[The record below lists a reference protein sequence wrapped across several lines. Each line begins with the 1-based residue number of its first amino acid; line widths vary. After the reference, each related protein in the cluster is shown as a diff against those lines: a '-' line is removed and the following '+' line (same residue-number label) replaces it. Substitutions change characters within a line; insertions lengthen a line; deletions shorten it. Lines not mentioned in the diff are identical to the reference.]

1 MMSAAL
7 LQGSPHLAA
16 EGHSA
21 RPAVDRRFGL
31 ILLLS
36 LLLHG
41 GLFAVING
49 QRQASPV
56 VLPPIFATLRFL
68 APISSDSASESGST
82 AAAPAPA
89 ARATPAIPPKAR
101 QFPSRSE
108 HPSARAAIPAAG
120 PANVPA
126 PMAPSAPAA
135 PAAVV
140 SDSVAASPAIAPSPS
155 ARPDSE
161 LLDGYR
167 RRLGDLFARQQEYPR
182 LAALRGWE
190 GEVRLRL
197 KVARK
202 GQLLGVQVDRS
213 SGYPVLDE
221 HALAMVEALPGLPP
235 LPEALDANEIQVVVP
250 INYKLKKTT

>member
-7 LQGSPHLAA
+7 LQDSLRLAA
-16 EGHSA
+16 ADSA
-21 RPAVDRRFGL
+21 RSPAVNRRFGL

-36 LLLHG
+36 LALHG
-41 GLFAVING
+41 VLFAVINW

-68 APISSDSASESGST
+68 APIPSESASASESGS
-82 AAAPAPA
+82 AVAAPAPT
-89 ARATPAIPPKAR
+89 ARVAPAIPPKAR
-101 QFPSRSE
+101 QFPSRRE
-108 HPSARAAIPAAG
+108 HPSAREATPSAG

-126 PMAPSAPAA
+126 PTAPAA
-135 PAAVV
+135 PAAAA
-140 SDSVAASPAIAPSPS
+140 SETPVAASPAAAPSVAVRS
-155 ARPDSE
+155 DSE

-182 LAALRGWE
+182 IAALRGWE

-202 GQLLGVQVDRS
+202 GQLLGVHVDRS
-213 SGYPVLDE
+213 SGYPVLDQ

-235 LPEALDANEIQVVVP
+235 LPEALEANEIQVVVP

>member
-56 VLPPIFATLRFL
+56 VLPPLFATLRFL
-68 APISSDSASESGST
+68 APASSASESGST
-82 AAAPAPA
+82 AATPAPA
-89 ARATPAIPPKAR
+89 ARVAAAIPPKAR

-108 HPSARAAIPAAG
+108 PPSARAATPSAG

-126 PMAPSAPAA
+126 PTTPAA
-135 PAAVV
+135 PAASV
-140 SDSVAASPAIAPSPS
+140 SESVAAPSPAAPPS
-155 ARPDSE
+155 VAARPDSE

-182 LAALRGWE
+182 IAALRGWE

-213 SGYPVLDE
+213 SGFAVLDE
-221 HALAMVEALPGLPP
+221 HALAMVEALSSLPP
-235 LPEALDANEIQVVVP
+235 LPEALEASEIQVVVP

>member
-7 LQGSPHLAA
+7 LQDSLRLAA
-16 EGHSA
+16 AGSS
-21 RPAVDRRFGL
+21 RSPAVDRRFGL

-49 QRQASPV
+49 QRQTSPV

-68 APISSDSASESGST
+68 APIPSESASESGST
-82 AAAPAPA
+82 VATPAPAPRVA
-89 ARATPAIPPKAR
+89 AAIPPKAR
-101 QFPSRSE
+101 QFPSRRE
-108 HPSARAAIPAAG
+108 PPSARAVTPSAG

-126 PMAPSAPAA
+126 PTAPAA
-135 PAAVV
+135 PAASV
-140 SDSVAASPAIAPSPS
+140 SESVAAASPATAPSVA

-182 LAALRGWE
+182 IAALRGWE

-202 GQLLGVQVDRS
+202 GQLLGVHVDRS

-221 HALAMVEALPGLPP
+221 HALAMVEALSSLPP
-235 LPEALDANEIQVVVP
+235 LPDALEASEIQVVVP